1 MTGFCIGAISLGNI
15 VGVAYVNKK
24 LTMRELLY
32 IAVIFEAVGM
42 LTISRYTLNQTI
54 TQTIDFNS
62 VLNLRKG
69 FICLGS
75 TQMCSSLI
83 MICIL
88 IFTLPMSTT
97 QVVISGLTGI
107 SLIYFNEMET

>member
-1 MTGFCIGAISLGNI
+1 
-15 VGVAYVNKK
+15 
-24 LTMRELLY
+24 
-32 IAVIFEAVGM
+32 M

-54 TQTIDFNS
+54 TQTIDFNA

-97 QVVISGLTGI
+97 
-107 SLIYFNEMET
+107 